1 MYNTVHAILELFED
15 FLYKKGINIPNEDR
29 DRDNPYDG
37 AILYGM
43 DYAELYDEI
52 NALLTEENPIVLDMD
67 VVKNAPI

>member
-1 MYNTVHAILELFED
+1 MNTIHKILDIFEN
-15 FLYKKGINIPNEDR
+15 FLDHKGINIPNEDR
-29 DRDNPYDG
+29 EEDNA

-67 VVKNAPI
+67 VVKNATI